1 MSRIDLS
8 HNSAPL
14 RGAMR
19 PSLEEVNTLL
29 RQDPLVVWDCPQMT
43 SAATANKKYFW
54 VKISWIAAFL
64 SMGVA
69 GFFAFPQGPAP
80 SVKKPADTQQ
90 HPVPV
95 VAKRVVPLSS
105 VKHSLYLVLR
115 KPSAEFI
122 TYLGQLAAKGVT
134 IRMVTTVNP
143 PAGTSL
149 TYSTVRSDQI
159 SVDGV
164 LIDGT
169 SWYEI
174 GPDSRFE

>member
-29 RQDPLVVWDCPQMT
+29 RQDPLVVWDCPKVT

-54 VKISWIAAFL
+54 VKISWTAAFL

-69 GFFAFPQGPAP
+69 GFFAFPQGAAP

-90 HPVPV
+90 YPAP

-115 KPSAEFI
+115 NPSAEFI

-134 IRMVTTVNP
+134 IRMVTTVHP
-143 PAGTSL
+143 PAGTGL
-149 TYSTVRSDQI
+149 TYSTVKSDRI

>member
-14 RGAMR
+14 RGGMR
-19 PSLEEVNTLL
+19 PSLEEVNILL
-29 RQDPLVVWDCPQMT
+29 RHDPLVVWDCPKAT

-54 VKISWIAAFL
+54 VKIFWLAAFVG
-64 SMGVA
+64 MGVA
-69 GFFAFPQGPAP
+69 GFLVFRQGAAHSVEKP
-80 SVKKPADTQQ
+80 SETQQ
-90 HPVPV
+90 HPVP

-134 IRMVTTVNP
+134 IRMVTTVHP
-143 PAGTSL
+143 PSGTGL
-149 TYSTVRSDQI
+149 TYSTVESDKI
-159 SVDGV
+159 SVEGV